1 RSSLPVSWPS
11 DIRLHF
17 HDRHEDM
24 ASAVAF
30 IEFEG
35 GERPALAERR
45 VASAGN
51 PVEDL
56 CDLRRLGWLL
66 ELLDVLHCCCC
77 CHHRHTFRYRRPRRR
92 VGELSGGVGL
102 REGWIRTEG

>member
-1 RSSLPVSWPS
+1 
-11 DIRLHF
+11 
-17 HDRHEDM
+17 M

-77 CHHRHTFRYRRPRRR
+77 HHRHTFRYRRPRRR
-92 VGELSGGVGL
+92 VGELSGGGGL
-102 REGWIRTEG
+102 GEGWVRTEGSLRRPRLPGPRSGLLWPAVRR